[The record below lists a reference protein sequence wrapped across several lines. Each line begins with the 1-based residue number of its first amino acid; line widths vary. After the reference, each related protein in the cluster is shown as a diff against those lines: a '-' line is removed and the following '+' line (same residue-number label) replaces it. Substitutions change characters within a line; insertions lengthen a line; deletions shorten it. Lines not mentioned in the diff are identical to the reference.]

1 MKNIFKKS
9 IAILLVIMI
18 LCASAPQK
26 SYAFLGVGDTTF
38 ATIVADVSPTGITN
52 AINHELQQLKSFIL
66 DHLAT
71 LIAKQILHQ
80 ITASVI
86 NWINS
91 GFQGSPSFITNP
103 GGFFL
108 NAADQISGA
117 FLDKDTGPLKNLCG
131 SLGTDLSLTLAL
143 GQTFNNNKAYS
154 CTLGSIFNNVKNIP
168 GNTRV
173 NGRSLDG
180 FMKGDFSQG
189 GWNGFLAVTQNPQNN
204 GTGAYLQGHSDLLQA
219 IGVKHNSINQQLL
232 QGSGFLS
239 WESCKNVPVASAPG
253 LISSGAAL
261 PSLTNAYNNAIN
273 ADLTNIAQGTGM
285 GLGQLSSGRSIVAQ
299 GGTSVQNTIKQC
311 ETQTPGS
318 VIASKLTKNLN
329 VPETELELA
338 NDINAIVDALIS
350 QMVSQLLSAGLGA
363 LSGGGSGGK
372 SSYTQKI
379 IDEDLS
385 AKEGSTS
392 LGIATGGLSDAKS
405 NYDQAVSLILDSQNR
420 FETAQTCF
428 KDAIQ
433 KTNPRLTIVQKNYAN
448 DQIRT
453 IDNTLNNDVNPY
465 LTTLQSKETEISTQ
479 IDQTNSLNGAVSD
492 QTSLT
497 GLRAQIPNIK
507 QGVETTT
514 KAENTYVKKSEND
527 LTSAENKAT
536 KLNIQA
542 LAFQSACKN
551 IDQVNALNQNSFGG
565 Q

>member
-1 MKNIFKKS
+1 M
-9 IAILLVIMI
+9 
-18 LCASAPQK
+18 
-26 SYAFLGVGDTTF
+26 
-38 ATIVADVSPTGITN
+38 
-52 AINHELQQLKSFIL
+52 QQLKSFIL

-103 GGFFL
+103 SGFFL

-117 FLDKDTGPLKNLCG
+117 FLNKDTGPLKNLCG

-168 GNTRV
+168 GNTRI
-173 NGRSLDG
+173 NGKSLDG

-239 WESCKNVPVASAPG
+239 WESCKTVPIATNPSSMLAQAAPTK
-253 LISSGAAL
+253 LQQYQNGAL
-261 PSLTNAYNNAIN
+261 STTGVGGIGPSVT
-273 ADLTNIAQGTGM
+273 GTEVKAATT
-285 GLGQLSSGRSIVAQ
+285 Q
-299 GGTSVQNTIKQC
+299 QC

-385 AKEGSTS
+385 AKEGATS

-453 IDNTLNNDVNPY
+453 IDNTLNSDVNPY
-465 LTTLQSKETEISTQ
+465 LATVQSKETEISTQ

-507 QGVETTT
+507 QGVQTTT

-527 LTSAENKAT
+527 LNSAENKAT
-536 KLNIQA
+536 KFNIQA
-542 LAFQSACKN
+542 AAFQSACKN
-551 IDQVNALNQNSFGG
+551 IDQVNALNQNSFSG